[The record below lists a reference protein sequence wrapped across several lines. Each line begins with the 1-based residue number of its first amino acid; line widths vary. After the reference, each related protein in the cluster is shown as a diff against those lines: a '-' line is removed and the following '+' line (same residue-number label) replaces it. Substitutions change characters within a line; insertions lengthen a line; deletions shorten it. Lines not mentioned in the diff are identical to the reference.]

1 MTKQKRA
8 LHRSATPPLQQQ
20 QQPRPVPLH
29 HSLHPPQKKK
39 KTSPKTLHTIILNQ
53 AAARYRA
60 PAHLRY
66 PPPVKAIAH
75 GAVSHLGWTESSRPS
90 DWKHRCQAEVCSSP
104 SRLSSAAALLLLLLP
119 LRRRVAAL
127 TAMFPSRLPSS
138 LLILSSPLP
147 QHPASSHTFC
157 LLIHLQ
163 Q

>member
-8 LHRSATPPLQQQ
+8 RHRSATPPSSSSHSRCHCAIHST
-20 QQPRPVPLH
+20 RPG
-29 HSLHPPQKKK
+29 
-39 KTSPKTLHTIILNQ
+39 KTSPKTLHTLISYQ

-75 GAVSHLGWTESSRPS
+75 GARSHLGWTESSRPS

-104 SRLSSAAALLLLLLP
+104 SRLSSAAALLLPLLLPP

-138 LLILSSPLP
+138 LLTLSSPHLP